1 MTRDA
6 LRVTREVTVW
16 MLGFIAIVFIGGS
29 LTMDLSGQSAADVF
43 VIQRWS
49 FEGLRI
55 YLWLEA
61 LVLSAIVA
69 ALGAHVV
76 ATGFGM
82 TRGATA
88 NLFGFALR
96 LRPIVPRQFGYMFV
110 VLGAALIA
118 LSITTLV
125 LFNSCRYMRIV

>member
-1 MTRDA
+1 MTSDR
-6 LRVTREVTVW
+6 LRVAREVTVW

-69 ALGAHVV
+69 ALGAH
-76 ATGFGM
+76 
-82 TRGATA
+82 
-88 NLFGFALR
+88 
-96 LRPIVPRQFGYMFV
+96 
-110 VLGAALIA
+110 GAALIA

>member
-1 MTRDA
+1 M
-6 LRVTREVTVW
+6 
-16 MLGFIAIVFIGGS
+16 
-29 LTMDLSGQSAADVF
+29 
-43 VIQRWS
+43 
-49 FEGLRI
+49 
-55 YLWLEA
+55 
-61 LVLSAIVA
+61 LSAIVA
-69 ALGAHVV
+69 GLGAHVV

-88 NLFGFALR
+88 RLFGIALR
-96 LRPIVPRQFGYMFV
+96 LRPMVPRQFGYIFV